1 MDRAS
6 AQISTVTPHP
16 RSGNGAL
23 AARLQREIRGEVLFD
38 AASRGRYSTDAS
50 IYQIQPVGVVVP
62 RTEKDA
68 RIAIQIAT
76 EQGVPILPRGAGT
89 SQCGQTVGAALVID
103 NSKYLNQVVAFD
115 KDAHTAAVQPGIVL
129 DRLNAYLKPH
139 GLWFPVDVSTSAQ
152 ATLGGMA
159 GNNSCGSRSI
169 RYGNM
174 VHNVLGIDAIL
185 ADGSE
190 FHFGASDRIAGA
202 PRAYQALI
210 ERVHA
215 VVRREAAEIEARWPK
230 VLRRVQG
237 YNIDM
242 VQPGADGV
250 MLAHNLAHLLVGS
263 EGTLAY
269 SRRIHLALAPL
280 PQHKT
285 LGVCHF
291 PTFQQSM
298 QAPQHIVTLGPTAV
312 ELVDRTMIELA
323 RGNAAFKPIVDRFL
337 RGDPDAILLV
347 EFAGD
352 DRGEQLAKLKQLV
365 ELMAELGF
373 PGGVVEITDAGLQKE
388 VWEVR
393 KAGLNIMMS
402 MKGEGKPVSFIEDCA
417 VPLEHLAEYTD
428 KLTQVFAKHGTRGTW
443 YAHASVGTLHVR
455 PVLNMKEGGA
465 AQMRAIAE
473 EASELVRRYKGAAY
487 SGEHGDGLV
496 RSEWI
501 EPIIGSRLTR
511 ALEEI
516 KDLFDPRGLMN
527 PGKIVRGSK
536 QDDRSLFRYKPGYAA
551 QQLDTALDWSE
562 WNAPASPSEA
572 TPDGGPDTSAASKRA
587 SDGRSASNRSSETNA
602 ASSRGSEAN
611 AASSRGSK
619 TNAASS
625 RGFVAAVEMC
635 NNNGHCRK
643 FDAGTMCPSYRAT
656 GNERDLTRGRANTL
670 RLALSGQL
678 GADAFTSEAMRETMD
693 LCVSCKGCRRECP
706 TGVDMAKM
714 KIEFLHHYH
723 KRHGLSFKDRL
734 IAYLPRYA
742 PWAARLPWLANLRD
756 ALPGLAALSESLLG
770 LSAKRSLPK
779 WRGDYFSKIFSDTH
793 SVKESADSH
802 ADETPAFEI
811 GGTAGNPAPARAP
824 REVVLLVDTFN
835 NYFEPDNARAALAV
849 LEAAGYRVHLARA
862 ADGERPLCC
871 GRTFLASGL
880 VDEARAEARRTIAA
894 LRPYVE
900 RELPIIGLEPSCLY
914 TLRDE
919 FKSMLPGAAAE
930 ALAARAMLF
939 EEFLAAEH
947 RAGRLNLKLKPLPQK
962 KALLHGH
969 CHQKAFG
976 AMSSVEQV
984 LGLVPD
990 LKVETVESSCCG
1002 MAGAFGY
1009 EAGHYE
1015 VSMKMAEASL
1025 LPAMRKADADTL
1037 LVADGTSC
1045 RHQIHDGLR
1054 LGREASESY
1063 PETGKDPSASYSGM
1077 GSDLSPS
1084 SAKNGVTPA
1093 TAARE
1098 AMHVAQV
1105 LARALAR

>member
-6 AQISTVTPHP
+6 KQVATAALHP
-16 RSGNGAL
+16 RAGDGAL
-23 AARLQREIRGEVLFD
+23 AARLRRELRGEVLFD

-50 IYQIQPVGVVVP
+50 IYQIEPVGVVVP
-62 RTEKDA
+62 QTEEDA
-68 RIAIQIAT
+68 RIAIQIAA
-76 EQGVPILPRGAGT
+76 ELGVPILPRGGGT
-89 SQCGQTVGAALVID
+89 SQCGQGVGAALIID

-115 KDAHTAAVQPGIVL
+115 KDARTAVVQPGMVL
-129 DRLNAYLKPH
+129 DGLNAYLKPH

-174 VHNVLGIDAIL
+174 VHNVLGIDALL

-202 PRAYQALI
+202 PQAYQALV

-242 VQPGADGV
+242 VQPGAEGA
-250 MLAHNLAHLLVGS
+250 MRAHNLAHLLVGS

-269 SRRIHLALAPL
+269 SRRIHLALSPL
-280 PQHKT
+280 PLRKT

-291 PTFQQSM
+291 PTFRQSM
-298 QAPQHIVTLGPTAV
+298 QAPQHIVKLGPTAV

-323 RGNAAFKPIVDRFL
+323 RGNAAFRPIVNRFL
-337 RGDPDAILLV
+337 KGDPEAILLV

-352 DRGEQLAKLKQLV
+352 DRAEQLAKLKQLV

-373 PGGVVEITDAGLQKE
+373 PGGVVEITDSGLQKE

-393 KAGLNIMMS
+393 KSGLNIMMS

-465 AQMRAIAE
+465 KQMRAIAE
-473 EASELVRRYKGAAY
+473 EACELVKSYKGAAY
-487 SGEHGDGLV
+487 SGEHGDGLA

-501 EPIIGSRLTR
+501 EPIIGARLMR

-536 QDDRSLFRYKPGYAA
+536 QDDRTLFRYKPGYAA
-551 QQLDTALDWSE
+551 QQLATALDWSE
-562 WNAPASPSEA
+562 WNAP
-572 TPDGGPDTSAASKRA
+572 SAASA
-587 SDGRSASNRSSETNA
+587 GESAGA
-602 ASSRGSEAN
+602 AA
-611 AASSRGSK
+611 
-619 TNAASS
+619 S

-678 GADAFTSEAMRETMD
+678 GADAFTSEAMQEAMD
-693 LCVSCKGCRRECP
+693 LCVSCKGCKRECP

-723 KRHGLSFKDRL
+723 KRHGLSLKDRL
-734 IAYLPRYA
+734 IAWLPRYA

-756 ALPGLAALSESLLG
+756 AIPGLAGLSESLLG

-779 WRGDYFSKIFSDTH
+779 WRGDPFLSDT
-793 SVKESADSH
+793 
-802 ADETPAFEI
+802 
-811 GGTAGNPAPARAP
+811 RAP
-824 REVVLLVDTFN
+824 GKSAGEEQREVVLLVDTFN

-849 LEAAGYRVHLARA
+849 LEAAGYRAHLARA
-862 ADGERPLCC
+862 AEGERPLCC

-880 VDEARAEARRTIAA
+880 VDEARVEARRTIAA
-894 LRPYVE
+894 LSLYVE
-900 RELPIIGLEPSCLY
+900 RGLPIIGLEPSCLY

-919 FKSMLPGAAAE
+919 FKSMLPGAQTE
-930 ALAARAMLF
+930 ALAARAVLF

-947 RAGRLNLKLKPLPQK
+947 QAGRLKLKLKPLPQK

-976 AMSSVEQV
+976 AMSQVAQV
-984 LGLVPD
+984 LGLVPE
-990 LKVETVESSCCG
+990 LKVQTVESSCCG

-1009 EAGHYE
+1009 EAAHYE

-1025 LPAMRKADADTL
+1025 LPALRKASADTL
-1037 LVADGTSC
+1037 FVADGTSC

-1054 LGREASESY
+1054 
-1063 PETGKDPSASYSGM
+1063 
-1077 GSDLSPS
+1077 
-1084 SAKNGVTPA
+1084 NGEVPA
-1093 TAARE
+1093 AAARE
-1098 AMHVAQV
+1098 AVHVAQV
-1105 LARALAR
+1105 LARALAVPAGR